1 MSLVDSPRFASGS
14 PEVPGVRCV
23 CEFVLFAGEAD
34 GTVEINGRGNGRGE
48 AKAVEG

>member
-14 PEVPGVRCV
+14 PEEPGVRCV
-23 CEFVLFAGEAD
+23 CEFGLFAGEAD
-34 GTVEINGRGNGRGE
+34 GTVEINGRGE